1 MLKIFSKF
9 ASGFGASRVLALGI
23 LALFLALR
31 IADPGVLQTFRL
43 QVFDIY
49 QSLYPRERT
58 PQPVVIVDIDEASL
72 DSIGQWPWPRTVIAD
87 LVRKIHRN
95 GGIAVAFD
103 VLFAEPDRMSPSVMA
118 STIKRLTP
126 EARKELENLP
136 SNDDVLSAVFQRG
149 NVVVGEAAT
158 PGQSIQAAHDKPPKP
173 APIAV
178 KGPDPKPFLPTF
190 EGLLRNIPKLESAAK
205 GEGVITILPER
216 DAIIRRVPAVV
227 LAGGVF
233 RPSLGLEMLRIA
245 TGGQAMLI
253 KTNSAGIQGVVVGG
267 VDVPTDKNGRIW
279 VRFTKFGSRPD
290 YISVKSILDGTL
302 DPKRLQ
308 NKLVFIG
315 TSATGLLDIK
325 TTPLDPA
332 MPGVEVHAQL
342 IETVLSKSYLTRPNY
357 ALGAEVS
364 LMVVLGLFLVSL
376 LPYAGAIGSLAVGGI
391 LAGAVTGGSWYLYTK
406 YGLLVDVVYP
416 LGASFVMFVT
426 LVFYNYYQ
434 EERQRQRIRGAFQQ
448 YLSPDLVEKLAKD
461 SESLVLGGEAR
472 EMTFMFSDV
481 RGFTTISESFK
492 TNPQGL
498 TVLMNRFLT
507 PLTNA
512 IMERKGTI
520 DKYMGDCIMAF
531 WNAPLDDPEH
541 CRAACLSGL
550 EMLQR
555 LDKVNDEREAEA
567 KEAGEVFLP
576 LNVGIGINT
585 GLCVVGNMGSEQRFD
600 YSVLGDSVNLAS
612 RLEGQSKSYGVK
624 TVLGESTA
632 TAVRDEFAVIELDLI
647 QVKGKTEPERIYALV
662 GATDVAAEEDFKAL
676 REANDTM
683 LEKYRA
689 QEWSGARYAL
699 ETCRKIAAQYK
710 VDEFYDIYELRI
722 NDLEATPP
730 GADWDGVFIAT
741 SK

>member
-31 IADPGVLQTFRL
+31 LADPGALQTFRL

-87 LVRKIHRN
+87 LVRRIHGN

-126 EARKELENLP
+126 EARKELESLP
-136 SNDDVLSAVFQRG
+136 SNDDVMSAAFQRG
-149 NVVVGEAAT
+149 TVVVGEAAT
-158 PGQSIQAAHDKPPKP
+158 PSQTIQAAHDKPPKP

-178 KGPDPKPFLPTF
+178 KGPDPKPNLPTF

-205 GEGVITILPER
+205 GHGVITILPER

-267 VDVPTDKNGRIW
+267 VDVPTDRNGRIW
-279 VRFTKFGSRPD
+279 VHFTEFGSRPD
-290 YISVKSILDGTL
+290 YIPAKSILDGTV

-342 IETVLSKSYLTRPNY
+342 IETILSKSHLSRPNGVD
-357 ALGAEVS
+357 GAEII
-364 LMVVLGLFLVSL
+364 LMAVLGLFLVFL

-391 LAGAVTGGSWYLYTK
+391 LAGVVTGGSWYLYTRH
-406 YGLLVDVVYP
+406 GFLVDVVYP

-492 TNPQGL
+492 SNPQGL

-632 TAVRDEFAVIELDLI
+632 KAVRDEFAVIELDLI

-689 QEWSGARYAL
+689 QDWSWARYAL

-710 VDEFYDIYELRI
+710 VDEFYGIYEKRI

-730 GADWDGVFIAT
+730 GPDWDGVFIAT

>member
-1 MLKIFSKF
+1 VLQTLKKI
-9 ASGFGASRVLALGI
+9 ASGFGASRLLALGI
-23 LALFLALR
+23 LAVFLALR
-31 IADPGVLQTFRL
+31 IADPGIMQTFRL

-49 QSLYPRERT
+49 QSLNPRERT
-58 PQPVVIVDIDEASL
+58 PQPVAIVDIDEASL
-72 DSIGQWPWPRTVIAD
+72 DTVGQWPWPRTIVAD
-87 LVRKIHRN
+87 LVRRIHKY

-103 VLFAEPDRMSPSVMA
+103 VLFAEPDRMSPALMA

-126 EARKELENLP
+126 EARKELESLP
-136 SNDDVLSAVFQRG
+136 SNDDVLSMIFQRG
-149 NVVVGEAAT
+149 RVIVGEAAT
-158 PGQSIQAAHDKPPKP
+158 PVKSIQALHDKPPKK
-173 APIAV
+173 APIAI
-178 KGPDPKPFLPTF
+178 KGNDPKPFLPRF
-190 EGLLRNIPKLESAAK
+190 DGLLRNIPKLEAAAK

-216 DAIIRRVPAVV
+216 DAIIRRVPSVV
-227 LAGGVF
+227 LTSDVY

-253 KTNSAGIQGVVVGG
+253 KADKAGVQGVVVGG
-267 VDVPTDKNGRIW
+267 VEVPTDRNGRIW
-279 VRFTKFGSRPD
+279 VRFTEFGSRPD
-290 YISVKSILDGTL
+290 YIPAKDILDGTI

-308 NKLVFIG
+308 NKLIFIG

-342 IETVLSKSYLTRPNY
+342 IETILSKSYLTRPNY

-364 LMVVLGLFLVSL
+364 LMAVMGLFLIFL
-376 LPYAGAIGSLAVGGI
+376 LPYAGAMASLAVGG
-391 LAGAVTGGSWYLYTK
+391 LLSGAVVGGSWYLYTK
-406 YGLLVDVVYP
+406 FGFLLDVVFP
-416 LGASFVMFVT
+416 LGATFVMFIT

-434 EERQRQRIRGAFQQ
+434 EEKQRQRIRGAFQQ
-448 YLSPDLVEKLAKD
+448 YLSPDLVEQLAKD
-461 SESLVLGGEAR
+461 SDSLVLGGEAR

-492 TNPQGL
+492 ENPQGL

-507 PLTNA
+507 PLTDA

-531 WNAPLDDPEH
+531 WNAPLTDPEH

-550 EMLQR
+550 EMLKR
-555 LDKVNDEREAEA
+555 LDEVNEQRKAEA
-567 KEAGEVFLP
+567 KEGGYEYLE

-624 TVLGESTA
+624 TVLGELTA
-632 TAVRDEFAVIELDLI
+632 IAVRDEFAVIELDLI
-647 QVKGKTEPERIYALV
+647 TVKGKTEPERIYALV
-662 GATDVAAEEDFKAL
+662 GADDTAREDDFKAM
-676 REANDTM
+676 RSANDVM

-689 QEWSGARYAL
+689 QDWDGAREAI
-699 ETCRKIAAQYK
+699 EECRKHAEKYR
-710 VDEFYDIYELRI
+710 VDEFYDIYEQRI
-722 NDLEATPP
+722 ADLEADPP
-730 GADWDGVFIAT
+730 GADWDGVFVAT